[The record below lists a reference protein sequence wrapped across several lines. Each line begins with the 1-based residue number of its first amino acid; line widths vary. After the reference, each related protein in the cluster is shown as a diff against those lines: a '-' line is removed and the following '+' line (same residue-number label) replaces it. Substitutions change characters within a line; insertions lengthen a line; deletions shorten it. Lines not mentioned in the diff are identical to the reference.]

1 MSESDDSVSADHSC
15 SYRPGVA
22 GTRFD
27 SYSMARPLEA
37 TRLRYCRQRLS
48 PAVAACN
55 PLLHPVSCEREH
67 LLHHHFQHEC
77 DGGGDGG
84 DGGGGDGDGVGD
96 FAGDVS
102 SRITPKPIK
111 RCQIVSYGRGSPC
124 DDDGGDAF
132 GDCFLCVMKKL
143 L

>member
-1 MSESDDSVSADHSC
+1 MSEYDASVSADRSC

-22 GTRFD
+22 GTRFG
-27 SYSMARPLEA
+27 SYSMVRPSVA

-55 PLLHPVSCEREH
+55 PLLHPVSYEREH
-67 LLHHHFQHEC
+67 LLHRHSQHEY
-77 DGGGDGG
+77 DGGG

-111 RCQIVSYGRGSPC
+111 RCQIASYGRGSPC
-124 DDDGGDAF
+124 DDGGGVAF
-132 GDCFLCVMKKL
+132 GDCFPCVMKKL

>member
-1 MSESDDSVSADHSC
+1 MSESDASVSADRSC

-27 SYSMARPLEA
+27 SYSMARASGA

-55 PLLHPVSCEREH
+55 PLLHPVSCESEH
-67 LLHHHFQHEC
+67 LHLHSQHEY
-77 DGGGDGG
+77 DGGGDG
-84 DGGGGDGDGVGD
+84 GGGGDGDGVGG

-102 SRITPKPIK
+102 SRINPKPTKCCPIA
-111 RCQIVSYGRGSPC
+111 SYGRGSPC
-124 DDDGGDAF
+124 DDGGGVAF
-132 GDCFLCVMKKL
+132 GDCFPCVMKKL